1 MPDYG
6 IQGPDEG
13 SGLLPW
19 SWAEERL
26 TTSRNYWVTSLWPD
40 GRPHSM
46 PVWGIWDGE
55 ALWFSSGRRSRKARN
70 LAADPRCVV
79 TTEDA
84 NEPVVVEGHADV
96 TDDRDAIAR
105 VADLMNAKYGGITAE
120 FLASHATIR
129 VRPRW
134 AFAIAHD
141 DFTGSP
147 TRWRFDC
154 TSEEPAEQRAE
165 AGEHAFEQA
174 EDAGQ
179 QAAHRSEE
187 AAQESHGHGIPIR
200 DDRQT

>member
-1 MPDYG
+1 MPPPQASRPHMPDYG

-55 ALWFSSGRRSRKARN
+55 AVWFSSGRRSRKARN

-120 FLASHATIR
+120 FLAAHATIR

-147 TRWRFDC
+147 TRWRFD
-154 TSEEPAEQRAE
+154 
-165 AGEHAFEQA
+165 
-174 EDAGQ
+174 
-179 QAAHRSEE
+179 
-187 AAQESHGHGIPIR
+187 
-200 DDRQT
+200 

>member
-1 MPDYG
+1 MPRASRPYMPDYG
-6 IQGPDEG
+6 IKGPDAG

-19 SWAEERL
+19 VWAEQRL

-46 PVWGIWDGE
+46 PVWGIWDGA

-84 NEPVVVEGHADV
+84 NEPVVVEGRAEV
-96 TDDRDAIAR
+96 THDRDAIAR

-120 FLASHATIR
+120 FLESNATIG
-129 VRPRW
+129 VLPRW
-134 AFAIAHD
+134 AFAIAHN

-147 TRWRFDC
+147 TRWRFD
-154 TSEEPAEQRAE
+154 
-165 AGEHAFEQA
+165 
-174 EDAGQ
+174 
-179 QAAHRSEE
+179 
-187 AAQESHGHGIPIR
+187 
-200 DDRQT
+200 

>member
-1 MPDYG
+1 MLAPRASRPHMPDYG

-26 TTSRNYWVTSLWPD
+26 TASRNYWVTSLWPD

-46 PVWGIWDGE
+46 PVWGVWDGE
-55 ALWFSSGRRSRKARN
+55 VLWFSSGRRSRKARN

-79 TTEDA
+79 TTEDP
-84 NEPVVVEGHADV
+84 NEPVVIEGSADV
-96 TDDRDAIAR
+96 AQGREAITG
-105 VADLMNAKYGGITAE
+105 VADLMNAKYGGITVE
-120 FLASHATIR
+120 FLAAHATIR

-147 TRWRFDC
+147 TRWVFD
-154 TSEEPAEQRAE
+154 
-165 AGEHAFEQA
+165 
-174 EDAGQ
+174 
-179 QAAHRSEE
+179 
-187 AAQESHGHGIPIR
+187 
-200 DDRQT
+200 

>member
-6 IQGPDEG
+6 IQGPGEG

-26 TTSRNYWVTSLWPD
+26 IASRNYWVTSLWPD

-46 PVWGIWDGE
+46 PVWGAWDGE

-84 NEPVVVEGHADV
+84 NEPVVIEGSAESARE
-96 TDDRDAIAR
+96 RDAIVR
-105 VADLMNAKYGGITAE
+105 VAELMNAKYGGITAE
-120 FLASHATIR
+120 FLAAHATIR

-134 AFAIAHD
+134 AFGIAHD

-147 TRWRFDC
+147 TRWVFD
-154 TSEEPAEQRAE
+154 
-165 AGEHAFEQA
+165 
-174 EDAGQ
+174 
-179 QAAHRSEE
+179 
-187 AAQESHGHGIPIR
+187 
-200 DDRQT
+200 